1 MKKLIGI
8 GLCAVSSGVFAAD
21 ATINW
26 QLPTKQVDGSAIPAS
41 GPDALKSTRVK
52 WSICKT
58 GNTFGTK
65 LGEREFPVPATSGT
79 ITGLDAGKTYCIQ
92 ALVTNNGGESS
103 SWSNTVSKQ
112 IPAEPVTPPVQPPKP
127 PVKPEPPILS
137 TTVNVVFRVKE
148 GQITIAGT
156 VALGALCESR
166 TVRAGGTTLNILPA
180 GSGMTLDGKPMT
192 GRVWSICS

>member
-1 MKKLIGI
+1 MKKLLGI
-8 GLCAVSSGVFAAD
+8 GLCAVSAGAFAAD
-21 ATINW
+21 ATVSW
-26 QLPTKQVDGSAIPAS
+26 QLPKKQVDGSAIPAS
-41 GPDALKSTRVK
+41 GPDALKSTRIK

-58 GNTFGTK
+58 GGAFGTK
-65 LGEREFPVPATSGT
+65 LGEKEFLMPATSGT
-79 ITGLDAGKTYCIQ
+79 ISGLDAGKTYCIQ

-112 IPAEPVTPPVQPPKP
+112 IPAEPVTPPKP
-127 PVKPEPPILS
+127 PTKPEPPILS

-156 VALGALCESR
+156 VALGALCEAR
-166 TVRAGGTTLNILPA
+166 TTRAGGTTLNILPA
-180 GSGMTLDGKPMT
+180 GSGMTLDGKPMK